1 MSTPDARQATG
12 ESQTEEGAPGHEN
25 DLAHEPD
32 ISARGL
38 MDAPRAYESA
48 SVVEPG
54 NDQTSSPTF
63 LPAPTPAEE
72 TASEESSDQGC
83 RGHEPSETHTPMFGA
98 EPEAHRSESFKSRH
112 SNTDP
117 VPNSRGANESPSF
130 GRLDVKQNDLATK
143 ARVAGKCRCV
153 HCRNHH

>member
-1 MSTPDARQATG
+1 MSTPDARQTTG
-12 ESQTEEGAPGHEN
+12 ESKTEEGAPGHGN

-38 MDAPRAYESA
+38 TDAPPAYESA
-48 SVVEPG
+48 SAVEPG
-54 NDQTSSPTF
+54 NDQTGSSTL
-63 LPAPTPAEE
+63 LPAPTPVEE
-72 TASEESSDQGC
+72 AASEESSDRGRQGQ
-83 RGHEPSETHTPMFGA
+83 EPSETHTPMFGV
-98 EPEAHRSESFKSRH
+98 EPEAHRSESFKSGH

-117 VPNSRGANESPSF
+117 VPNSRGANESPSI

-153 HCRNHH
+153 HCRNDH